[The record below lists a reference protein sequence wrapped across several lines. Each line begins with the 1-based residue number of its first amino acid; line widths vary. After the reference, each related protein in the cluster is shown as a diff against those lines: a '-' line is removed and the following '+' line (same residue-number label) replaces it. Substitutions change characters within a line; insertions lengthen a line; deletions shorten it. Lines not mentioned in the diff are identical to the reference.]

1 MKKYLMRL
9 DFMAA
14 RHWFSAVSAVLVVAS
29 IALIIAR
36 GLNLGLDFTGGTII
50 EVHNPGGDIVIDD
63 VRNAL
68 EGTPYSEATLQHFGS
83 ASDLV
88 VRVQP
93 LHKLIEDGE
102 VADDRGIEADKVG
115 LEVTA
120 LLQDEIPALEQRRVE
135 FVGPAVGDELRDK
148 SGTAMLAAL
157 IVILIYIGIRF
168 TSKLGVSAVAA
179 LFHDVIIVL
188 GAFAL
193 MDWQVD
199 LTVLAAMLALIGY
212 SINDSIVIADYV
224 RDSFRNSRVSDPHAV
239 VNDAIRKTLG
249 RTINTALTT
258 WLVVW
263 ALQIF
268 GGPAVHGFALAMSIG
283 VIVGTYSSIYIVC
296 NLALSL
302 KMNKEDFML
311 PEAKEVDDMP

>member
-29 IALIIAR
+29 IALIIGR

-193 MDWQVD
+193 MDW
-199 LTVLAAMLALIGY
+199 
-212 SINDSIVIADYV
+212 
-224 RDSFRNSRVSDPHAV
+224 
-239 VNDAIRKTLG
+239 
-249 RTINTALTT
+249 
-258 WLVVW
+258 
-263 ALQIF
+263 
-268 GGPAVHGFALAMSIG
+268 
-283 VIVGTYSSIYIVC
+283 
-296 NLALSL
+296 
-302 KMNKEDFML
+302 
-311 PEAKEVDDMP
+311 